1 MSDLNLENIVGFK
14 AVDKDGNEQNV
25 TVDEMVDMVSTR
37 MVMALSETSTF
48 AAAAATG
55 NDVYENELPTVTDA
69 ANVRVLQSSGDA
81 AKMTMQSLASKL
93 GELIGTATGNK
104 SGLMSVEDKKRLG
117 RRFFKGYTKLVESK
131 YWYNHYVALIFG
143 ASPASN
149 LGSLIAIDWK
159 GNELISV
166 TRFFGNND
174 NVKLY
179 LGSNPETNMYELW
192 LGLIGLDGDGSE
204 FIIQSR
210 ESIDLDS
217 KTVETLPSYLKVI
230 SISWQ
235 KNNDFSELGE
245 LLQNAYDSYS
255 LKESIETEIGVGL
268 GVYYITQPNLAS
280 LSCIVIINYDNYQVL
295 GMKGNL
301 SFSVSLLKLTVVSK
315 VGDIDINVRKILK
328 Q

>member
-93 GELIGTATGNK
+93 GEL
-104 SGLMSVEDKKRLG
+104 L
-117 RRFFKGYTKLVESK
+117 
-131 YWYNHYVALIFG
+131 
-143 ASPASN
+143 
-149 LGSLIAIDWK
+149 
-159 GNELISV
+159 
-166 TRFFGNND
+166 
-174 NVKLY
+174 
-179 LGSNPETNMYELW
+179 
-192 LGLIGLDGDGSE
+192 
-204 FIIQSR
+204 
-210 ESIDLDS
+210 
-217 KTVETLPSYLKVI
+217 
-230 SISWQ
+230 Q
-235 KNNDFSELGE
+235 K
-245 LLQNAYDSYS
+245 AYDSYS